1 MSTAVSLRERDACV
15 KTAPRSKSK
24 MSEMASTLCNKM
36 AAIRAMFGDMEHVH
50 NSRLKLRLTLS
61 HANANANKSH
71 AKSKANAAPD
81 WNHAKQLVPRQP
93 ELAQWNTDR
102 QVRKERLFGGSKS
115 MAENSIY
122 NSEKKV
128 MEKVIMAPATKDY
141 RSYYDLDDHDAR
153 WESETRRH
161 APQTQRSRRTG
172 KSSNRRASQ
181 QPKFYCGVHVVVLFI
196 SRKFSSLHKAAHEKQ
211 PRVIRVV
218 QRERVRAWRAN
229 QSLLCSVMGS
239 ERCPNLRDTCGALH
253 SAV

>member
-1 MSTAVSLRERDACV
+1 
-15 KTAPRSKSK
+15 
-24 MSEMASTLCNKM
+24 
-36 AAIRAMFGDMEHVH
+36 MEHVH
-50 NSRLKLRLTLS
+50 NSRFKLRLTLS

-141 RSYYDLDDHDAR
+141 RYYYDLDDTHDGKVRHGAMPHRHSAAGEQERAAIDAR
-153 WESETRRH
+153 VNSLNFIVVFTWLCYLFPESSH
-161 APQTQRSRRTG
+161 P
-172 KSSNRRASQ
+172 
-181 QPKFYCGVHVVVLFI
+181 
-196 SRKFSSLHKAAHEKQ
+196 
-211 PRVIRVV
+211 
-218 QRERVRAWRAN
+218 
-229 QSLLCSVMGS
+229 
-239 ERCPNLRDTCGALH
+239 
-253 SAV
+253 